1 MELIIDWIPRK
12 ALWITPYIVLSFT
25 IEATIRALSQPRFN
39 PRSRRAVLYCILFAL
54 ILTLL
59 TWIPSRTMPESTEQD
74 ICNGQ
79 LMSFVD
85 QFAAGGLGLMSALLP
100 IAIFMGV
107 VVIMHLTIAKD
118 EIEEEEKVA
127 SSRTVCFLII
137 NILQWVC

>member
-1 MELIIDWIPRK
+1 
-12 ALWITPYIVLSFT
+12 
-25 IEATIRALSQPRFN
+25 
-39 PRSRRAVLYCILFAL
+39 
-54 ILTLL
+54 
-59 TWIPSRTMPESTEQD
+59 MPENTEQD

-107 VVIMHLTIAKD
+107 VVIMHLNMAKD
-118 EIEEEEKVA
+118 IVVDRAEKIA
-127 SSRTVCFLII
+127 TSRTICFLII